1 MPLDLS
7 CSARRGF
14 AAALPVLAFLALA
27 PLVAAAPQ
35 EPPPDEEPPAEE
47 ELTEQEVTEAEVA
60 PPSDQE
66 AAPADEAAA
75 AAPQQAVPA
84 EPVPPPASDLEL
96 AQVTMGRLLAVGHA
110 LHSWVRDTRL
120 ERGRRQMSGRPQREV
135 RWNDCP
141 PISHAD
147 LAALLVPAYLRELP
161 EEDAWGR
168 PIELCLDRRLSKLEH
183 QYGVRSAGADGEYQ
197 SGAYALGGF
206 AETALGNDLV
216 WMDGAFVRWPAA
228 E

>member
-1 MPLDLS
+1 MSLDP
-7 CSARRGF
+7 CRSARRGSI
-14 AAALPVLAFLALA
+14 AALPLLALFALA
-27 PLVAAAPQ
+27 PLAAAAPQ
-35 EPPPDEEPPAEE
+35 DPPPDEEPASEE
-47 ELTEQEVTEAEVA
+47 AVTEQEVTDAEVA
-60 PPSDQE
+60 PPSEQE
-66 AAPADEAAA
+66 ATPVEEAP
-75 AAPQQAVPA
+75 PQEAVPA
-84 EPVPPPASDLEL
+84 EPVPPPVSDLEL
-96 AQVTMGRLLAVGHA
+96 AQTTMGRLLEAAHA
-110 LHSWVRDTRL
+110 LHSWVRDNRL

-168 PIELCLDRRLSKLEH
+168 PIEFCLDRRLSALNH
-183 QYGVRSAGADGEYQ
+183 QYGVRSPGADGTYQ
-197 SGAYALGGF
+197 SAAYALGGF

-216 WMDGAFVRWPAA
+216 WMDGGFVRWPAA